1 MTLYSFSHPSPS
13 HCWPF
18 TINEGF
24 CVVLVGHPLDLVKV
38 RMQTGT
44 TAANNGGGGVFG
56 MLANTFRTQGIR
68 GLYRGVSAPI
78 TAVTPM
84 FAVSFWGYD
93 MGKRMISMFQE
104 HFQTGLPIQTFT
116 IVSFQNI

>member
-1 MTLYSFSHPSPS
+1 
-13 HCWPF
+13 
-18 TINEGF
+18 
-24 CVVLVGHPLDLVKV
+24 
-38 RMQTGT
+38 MQTGT
-44 TAANNGGGGVFG
+44 TAANSGGGGVFG